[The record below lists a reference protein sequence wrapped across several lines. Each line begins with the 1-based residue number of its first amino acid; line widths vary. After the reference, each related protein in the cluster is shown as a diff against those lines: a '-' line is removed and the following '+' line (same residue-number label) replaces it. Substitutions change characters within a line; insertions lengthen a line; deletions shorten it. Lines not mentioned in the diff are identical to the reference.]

1 MLKKLLLLAL
11 SGVCLSVYADNMNA
25 SQGYTEAKQAKQ
37 VTNNGDNQ
45 APDKFDPNKSAI
57 STQANSP
64 TVSSFA
70 ASSQLFPQQ
79 NKLTGTK
86 GQKYYSESEMQ
97 HHQNN
102 PNVNSFAYSGAQF
115 PNQNALTGTKGKK
128 YYSES
133 QVKRHTNNPTV
144 NSRLSSANMFP
155 QENSFN
161 NNGKTS
167 ENSN

>member
-1 MLKKLLLLAL
+1 MLKKVLVLAL
-11 SGVCLSVYADNMNA
+11 GSLCFSVYADNMNA

-37 VTNNGDNQ
+37 VSNGDNQ
-45 APDKFDPNKSAI
+45 APDKFDPNKSAV
-57 STQANSP
+57 SAQANSP

-79 NKLTGTK
+79 NQLTGTK
-86 GQKYYSESEMQ
+86 GQKYYSESEMKN
-97 HHQNN
+97 HQNN

-115 PNQNALTGTKGKK
+115 PNQNTLTGTKGQK

-133 QVKRHTNNPTV
+133 QVKHHTNNPTV

-161 NNGKTS
+161 HNGKTVES
-167 ENSN
+167 AD